1 MKKILIFAFLVLS
14 AITWAEEFDCER
26 KTCKAISSCEEAM
39 HKLNECGHKSLDRD
53 NDKVPCES
61 LCGGG

>member
-1 MKKILIFAFLVLS
+1 MKRIIIAAFWALPALAS
-14 AITWAEEFDCER
+14 AENYDCER
-26 KTCKAISSCEEAM
+26 KTCKAIASCEEAM